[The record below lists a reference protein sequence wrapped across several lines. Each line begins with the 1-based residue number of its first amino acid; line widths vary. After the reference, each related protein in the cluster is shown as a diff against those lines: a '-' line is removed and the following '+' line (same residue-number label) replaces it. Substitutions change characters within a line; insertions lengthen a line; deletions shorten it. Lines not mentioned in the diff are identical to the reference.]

1 MQTGEMSSSSQQLAA
16 ALPSLGGVTV
26 TMLNPGSYTW
36 EVLLPSTLEDFY
48 PVCLTPFLERE
59 SLFYQCLE
67 LVTCL
72 LSHFCL
78 FKLLLLHDH
87 GNYSAV
93 KVNDWQKTTAIS
105 LSQLGQ
111 AARN

>member
-1 MQTGEMSSSSQQLAA
+1 MQIGEMASSSQQLAT
-16 ALPSLGGVTV
+16 ALPSLAGVTV
-26 TMLNPGSYTW
+26 TMLNPGPYTW
-36 EVLLPSTLEDFY
+36 EVLLPSTLEGFHL
-48 PVCLTPFLERE
+48 VCLMPFLEHE

-87 GNYSAV
+87 GNYSVV
-93 KVNDWQKTTAIS
+93 KVSDWQKTTAIS
-105 LSQLGQ
+105 C
-111 AARN
+111 